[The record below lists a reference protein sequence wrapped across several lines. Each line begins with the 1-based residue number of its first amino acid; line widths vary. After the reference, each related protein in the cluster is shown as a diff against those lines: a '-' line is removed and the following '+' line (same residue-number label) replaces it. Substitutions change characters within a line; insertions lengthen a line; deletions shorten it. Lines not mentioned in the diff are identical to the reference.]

1 MHNTILLKIK
11 TLFGFPKIVEPK
23 ERYEFVENADYLLH
37 KFMEQT
43 PSGVKA
49 IADYLGCDYQRVHN
63 WIRRGI
69 PAKVKV
75 ENPNLFLTKN
85 PKKLKTPSGN

>member
-1 MHNTILLKIK
+1 MTDQEYIEKL
-11 TLFGFPKIVEPK
+11 G
-23 ERYEFVENADYLLH
+23 
-37 KFMEQT
+37 
-43 PSGVKA
+43 GVKA

-69 PAKVKV
+69 PAKVKI